1 MGSWCTGFRPDVP
14 WIDLDVLDGDGEP
27 VQRRRVVEGRPGRC
41 VVGRLFPY
49 AMASS
54 MIQGMG
60 RDAEFGVRHPAGRTG
75 RASVAVRADGSPK
88 PSARRAGT
96 GVSPG

>member
-14 WIDLDVLDGDGEP
+14 WIDLDVFDGDGEP
-27 VQRRRVVEGRPGRC
+27 VRRRGVVEGRPGRC

-54 MIQGMG
+54 MIQGVG
-60 RDAEFGVRHPAGRTG
+60 RDAEHVARHIGGRPVAAPT
-75 RASVAVRADGSPK
+75 AVAADAVRLGGGRNGA
-88 PSARRAGT
+88 
-96 GVSPG
+96 

>member
-27 VQRRRVVEGRPGRC
+27 VRRRGVVEGRPGRC

-49 AMASS
+49 ATASS
-54 MIQGMG
+54 MIQGVG
-60 RDAEFGVRHPAGRTG
+60 RDAEFVVRHPAGRTG
-75 RASVAVRADGSPK
+75 RASVAERADGAPK
-88 PSARRAGT
+88 PAARRAGT